1 VPSPATLPLFATGLG
16 MMALLGWRR
25 SRLRLNLTDII
36 GGHMN
41 RWIMMCLAVAAISI
55 GATGANAGFI
65 TQAAFGPSA
74 VTTDLDNLGLQQAN
88 YPAPFTVGIYTFTT
102 DDGQVRYATFG
113 INNSFALGDNTDLGF
128 IDITLSE
135 GVVKFGFL
143 AGLAGEAQVNSQTV
157 SFFDTNNNLLGTSA
171 SSRDG
176 GFTFFGFENPGGLIG
191 RALITDTKLNS
202 TVVTVE
208 NLVVQQ
214 VPEPSTLG

>member
-1 VPSPATLPLFATGLG
+1 MVPQRAFQVSQGGVSGVPSPATLPLFATGLG

-88 YPAPFTVGIYTFTT
+88 YPAPFTVDIYTFTT
-102 DDGQVRYATFG
+102 DDGQVPQR
-113 INNSFALGDNTDLGF
+113 NREPHNS
-128 IDITLSE
+128 
-135 GVVKFGFL
+135 
-143 AGLAGEAQVNSQTV
+143 
-157 SFFDTNNNLLGTSA
+157 
-171 SSRDG
+171 R
-176 GFTFFGFENPGGLIG
+176 
-191 RALITDTKLNS
+191 
-202 TVVTVE
+202 
-208 NLVVQQ
+208 
-214 VPEPSTLG
+214 